1 MPSRLI
7 SLIIIFFWLGMG
19 VWLFVRDVWPK
30 IRPGEPPAYTLMAS
44 DEAPK
49 QGPPIGWN
57 IFHNG
62 FNAYDMVASTAY
74 QEKTDRPGYDDTFE
88 MWAIV
93 RAKQQRNERAPQRR
107 LRSLIRITRDGKL
120 REINA
125 QLHIAVKDWEC
136 VFDVE
141 GPLDEGY
148 LFPRWRFRKFP
159 ADGNTEARVFDRLPI
174 LDKTHRFE
182 LSLPFHPMEFADH
195 GIVFNPLHPPNRL
208 DVLKPNQQ
216 FRLPY
221 AGSLLVLESLG
232 VTLHAHSEGERLESV
247 IERGQETLGRA
258 LEDVPLLEARVLPTP
273 ELLPLR
279 LTEKERKEGP
289 PMCWVIDARDEYTRI
304 HARIWVQESDGD
316 RKGLVLRQ
324 ETVIASEDGEDVWVV
339 ERD

>member
-7 SLIIIFFWLGMG
+7 SLIIILFWLGMG
-19 VWLFVRDVWPK
+19 VWLFVGDVWPK

-44 DEAPK
+44 DEAPR

-57 IFHNG
+57 VFHNG
-62 FNAYDMVASTAY
+62 SNAYDMVATTVY
-74 QEKTDRPGYDDTFE
+74 REKTDRPGYDDTFE

-93 RAKQQRNERAPQRR
+93 RAKQQVGQQAPQRR

-120 REINA
+120 REVNA
-125 QLHIAVKDWEC
+125 QLHIGVKDWEC

-141 GPLDEGY
+141 GPVEDDS

-159 ADGNTEARVFDRLPI
+159 ADGDTEARVFDRLPI
-174 LDKTHRFE
+174 LDKHPNFE
-182 LSLPFHPMEFADH
+182 LSLPFHPVEFADH
-195 GIVFNPLHPPNRL
+195 GIVFNPLQPPNRL
-208 DVLKPNQQ
+208 DVLKPNQR

-232 VTLHAHSEGERLESV
+232 VTLHALSKGEGLDSV
-247 IERGQETLGRA
+247 IERGQDTLGRA
-258 LEDVPLLEARVLPTP
+258 LEDVPLLEARVMPIP
-273 ELLPLR
+273 ELLPPWLA
-279 LTEKERKEGP
+279 EKERKQGP
-289 PMCWVIDARDEYTRI
+289 PMCWVIDARDEYARI
-304 HARIWVQESDGD
+304 YARIWVQESEGD

-324 ETVIASEDGEDVWVV
+324 ETVITSENGEDIWVV